1 MATQTLTLECIGSA
15 FADHSQQSTN
25 FSTEERYLVTDDK
38 SSLYLRF
45 ADFPE
50 NLKRN
55 VLLTAYVSEY
65 YAASASGNFFDALV
79 YMFPCKKFDESTLTY
94 SSAPADIKPPY
105 TYGNAHISSI
115 PSYASP
121 NPVNIPSDFK
131 ESEPQVAN
139 AILQE
144 SCARLEATYLGPDT
158 ILYLYTRKS
167 ASRRPLLFVQYDD
180 SRIVDYKVVGTS
192 RTSGWV
198 NKTIPNI
205 FSWKIEKT
213 VSGDYCV
220 ADPKQASAT
229 FHWRL
234 GSSGEIHEIPVEG
247 SNMQVSVPANTFPGG
262 SIQWWVTAVDDYGIT
277 LTQKE
282 VYTID
287 TLAGPL
293 TARPSSPI
301 NGAFLDPLEPGQF
314 IWSLSNSHNILV
326 QNRAELQYSTDNAN
340 WTELG
345 TVVGDRQTFF
355 APANTFSSAG
365 TYYWRIRA
373 TNSDGVVGEWSTA
386 AEFSTVDGT
395 MYASAV
401 QPISEIVEYNHE
413 TEFHWS
419 ARCYTGTKPTK
430 TEIEWSRDG
439 ATWKALATVAADT
452 YSYIVPADTFPTGT
466 IYWRVRGYNHNDIA
480 GPWSDVVSFISYGAP
495 YPPSVSADAV
505 PFATIRWQA
514 ENQEAYRVEIDG
526 KQYGPYFGSGKS
538 FELRDPLSDGRH
550 QIKVS
555 VQGAYGL
562 WSDPGEIVLDV
573 LNAPGDPVNL
583 SGRFERDAELSWETA
598 SQAADF
604 LIFRD
609 GLRIGHTS
617 GMNLT
622 DRTVLGGHSWQ
633 VINRLPSGNYTESN
647 TVYGTL
653 YTEELAIAL
662 LSGGEW
668 LELTKSRNPTR
679 QETYSL
685 SQNVILTH
693 FAGQEYPEA
702 EASPYKT
709 LQGNFDVSWAR
720 WEEDKVR
727 TFEAMIGKP
736 IIYKAP
742 SGETLVGILAAIQKN
757 PINFYKAYTATV
769 QRINW
774 RDFVDEDN

>member
-1 MATQTLTLECIGSA
+1 MATQTLSLECVGSA

-25 FSTEERYLVTDDK
+25 FSAEERYLAKKDG
-38 SSLYLRF
+38 SRLYLRF

-65 YAASASGNFFDALV
+65 YAASSSGGYYDARV
-79 YMFPCKKFDESTLTY
+79 YLCPCRKFDESTLTY
-94 SSAPADIKPPY
+94 SNAPADITPPY
-105 TYGNAHISSI
+105 IYGNTHISSL
-115 PSYASP
+115 PGYETTS
-121 NPVNIPSDFK
+121 PVNIPSAF
-131 ESEPQVAN
+131 SIGEPQVAN

-144 SCARLEATYLGPDT
+144 SCARLEATYLGTNT

-167 ASRRPLLFVQYDD
+167 ASRKPRLFVQYDD
-180 SRIVDYKVVGTS
+180 SRVVDYKVAGTS

-198 NKTIPNI
+198 NKTILNI

-220 ADPKQASAT
+220 ADPQQASAIL
-229 FHWRL
+229 HWRL
-234 GSSGEIHEIPVEG
+234 GSSGEVHEIPVEG
-247 SNMQVSVPANTFPGG
+247 SNTFVGVPANTFPGG

-277 LTQKE
+277 LTEQA

-301 NGAFLDPLEPGQF
+301 AGAFLDPLEPGQF
-314 IWSLSNSHNILV
+314 MWSLSNSHNILV
-326 QNRAELQYSTDNAN
+326 QNGAELQYSTDGTN

-345 TVVGDRQTFF
+345 TVDGDKQTFF
-355 APANTFSSAG
+355 APANTFSGAG
-365 TYYWRIRA
+365 TYYWRVRA
-373 TNSDGVVGEWSTA
+373 TNTDGVVGDWSTA
-386 AEFSTVDGT
+386 EQFSTVDGT

-401 QPISEIVEYNHE
+401 HPVSEIVEYNHE
-413 TEFHWS
+413 TEFRWI
-419 ARCYTGTKPTK
+419 AACYTGTKPTK
-430 TEIEWSRDG
+430 TELEWSRDG
-439 ATWKALATVAADT
+439 ATWKALAIVAADT

-466 IYWRVRGYNHNDIA
+466 IYWRVRSYNHNDIA
-480 GPWSDVVSFISYGAP
+480 GPWSNDVSFISYGAP

-514 ENQEAYRVEIDG
+514 ENQEAYRVAIDG

-538 FELRDPLSDGRH
+538 FELRDPLNDGRH

-562 WSDPGEIVLDV
+562 WSDPGEIVLDI
-573 LNAPGDPVNL
+573 LNVPGDPVNL
-583 SGRFERDAELSWETA
+583 SGSFERDAALSWETN

-604 LIFRD
+604 LIYRD
-609 GLRIGHTS
+609 GMSIGHTS
-617 GMNLT
+617 GMAFM

-633 VINRLPSGNYTESN
+633 VINRLPSGNYTASN
-647 TVYGTL
+647 IVQGML
-653 YTEELAIAL
+653 STEELAIAL
-662 LSGGEW
+662 LSGGGW

-685 SQNVILTH
+685 SQNVSLTH

-709 LQGNFDVSWAR
+709 LQGNFDVSWNRDEPEQAAA
-720 WEEDKVR
+720 
-727 TFEAMIGKP
+727 FEAMIGKP

-757 PINFYKAYTATV
+757 PINFFKAYAATI
-769 QRINW
+769 QRIHW
-774 RDFVDEDN
+774 RDYVDADN